1 MRLGIVGGPDRA
13 EEIYRRLA
21 EHAGVELEFDTGD
34 QSGRGGATLD
44 SLIERSD
51 VVVVVTSVNS
61 HAAVWRA
68 RKQALRLGKRC
79 LLMNHFGVA
88 RLNVLL
94 RELTAPG
101 PLAQTALR

>member
-1 MRLGIVGGPDRA
+1 MRDFVNAHPRTITQGHIAAKLGIAPTTLSGL
-13 EEIYRRLA
+13 LA
-21 EHAGVELEFDTGD
+21 GK
-34 QSGRGGATLD
+34 
-44 SLIERSD
+44 LIPS
-51 VVVVVTSVNS
+51 
-61 HAAVWRA
+61 

-94 RELTAPG
+94 RELAAPG